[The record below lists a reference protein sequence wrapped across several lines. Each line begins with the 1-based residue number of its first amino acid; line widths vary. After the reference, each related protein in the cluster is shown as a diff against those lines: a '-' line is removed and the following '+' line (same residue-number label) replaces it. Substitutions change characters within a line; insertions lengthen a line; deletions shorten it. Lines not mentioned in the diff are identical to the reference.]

1 MAETVVL
8 EAKTR
13 SEHGTRVARR
23 LRKQGL
29 VPAVVYGHKEAT
41 VQVTVPGEELLRAI
55 RHGSRII
62 ELKQAEKSETA
73 LIREVQ
79 WDPFGHDILHVDF
92 ARVAANET
100 VTLPVPIIVRGT
112 APGIAA
118 GGVLVQPVHTLTV
131 ECLVFRIPDAIR
143 INVGELQL
151 DQAIHISDLK
161 LPEGVVVKGDPETI
175 VVQVVPKEVEPEAAL
190 AAGEAAEPEVIGR
203 KEKEEEAKEE

>member
-1 MAETVVL
+1 
-8 EAKTR
+8 
-13 SEHGTRVARR
+13 
-23 LRKQGL
+23 
-29 VPAVVYGHKEAT
+29 
-41 VQVTVPGEELLRAI
+41 VPGEELLRAI